1 MKRDFCIG
9 SEWLYYKIYTG
20 VKTADLVLLEKLY
33 PVILDLIEKKI
44 IDKWFFIRYKDPD
57 EHLRIRF
64 YCKTPENVSTAI
76 ARMYPVLSILLEENS
91 IWKVQTDTY
100 QREIERYGEKTM
112 IDSETLFCYDSEMI
126 MHYLTVKSSFER
138 HEIQLLFSF
147 TAIDTFL
154 NSFGLSNS
162 DKLFLMDELQLAFK
176 KEFDADKSLKK
187 ELDKQYRELFLEM
200 QRFILGIAIDDYPE
214 IFTIIKAKRNKCNEQ
229 IDSIKGKL
237 QIPLSDFLMSHI
249 HMMINRQYTSKQ
261 RMYELVIYDHLHRYY
276 KMKARFD
283 IKSHSLFKDK
293 RVLIKKE

>member
-33 PVILDLIEKKI
+33 PVILDLIEKRI

-64 YCKTPENVSTAI
+64 HCKITENVSTAI

-100 QREIERYGEKTM
+100 QTEIERYGEKTM

-126 MHYLTVKSSFER
+126 MSYLTVKSSFER

-187 ELDKQYRELFLEM
+187 ELDKQYRALFLEM
-200 QRFILGIAIDDYPE
+200 QLFLLGIAIDDYPD
-214 IFTIIKAKRNKCNEQ
+214 IFAIIKAKRNKCNEQ

-237 QIPLSDFLMSHI
+237 QIPLFDFLMSHI
-249 HMMINRQYTSKQ
+249 HMTINRQYTSKQ
-261 RMYELVIYDHLHRYY
+261 RIYELLIYDHLYKYY
-276 KMKARFD
+276 KTMEYRN
-283 IKSHSLFKDK
+283 
-293 RVLIKKE
+293 